1 VRERAAHARV
11 ERSAFRAGCGARA
24 ALLLVGQPQDPLE
37 VEAVAAALPL
47 RERRVGERP
56 HARWRRGGLALRVG
70 GWCLGAS
77 TVSGITL
84 WRTVFLHDRVGLP
97 VHLLLHELAHVHQF
111 RRVRGFPARYCWE
124 SVARGYRR
132 NRFEREADAYADR
145 IVAERAGPATHV
157 AARADAAAGR
167 SP

>member
-1 VRERAAHARV
+1 MHPRQRTERAAADRH
-11 ERSAFRAGCGARA
+11 G
-24 ALLLVGQPQDPLE
+24 
-37 VEAVAAALPL
+37 LP
-47 RERRVGERP
+47 P
-56 HARWRRGGLALRVG
+56 RVG

-84 WRTVFLHDRVGLP
+84 WNTVFLADGVGLP

-124 SVARGYRR
+124 SIARGYRR

>member
-1 VRERAAHARV
+1 VERTDAAGPRELGAAVTPRAAPALL
-11 ERSAFRAGCGARA
+11 RA
-24 ALLLVGQPQDPLE
+24 AR
-37 VEAVAAALPL
+37 AVAAFLVGRAERLPDDL
-47 RERRVGERP
+47 VARYPELAD
-56 HARWRRGGLALRVG
+56 ARWRRGGLALRVG